1 MIPDKCNYDAIMV
14 PGLPEVCSL
23 PFPCGV
29 LVAAWVSH
37 SLTAI
42 PSKDSIP
49 RAIKKKA
56 PLESEFPL
64 ITHSVVIKRNAFL
77 LSEPLVI
84 FSGYWVRKNLK
95 ILTALTFPVAQQII
109 LLWDSWAS
117 QALPLQALL
126 ALDLCPEWVFLHTF
140 SWKTSLD
147 TTCHQHYTHFLM
159 ENILGCYKASVLY
172 TTSPWRLPWMLRIKT
187 YFDLLIVSLFLN
199 LLPVSFLA
207 PVQIHE
213 CFIYPI
219 TFLSLS
225 LELYLRKND
234 SSNPDLHILQHHI
247 RVSATVEATGW
258 ENEWINKW

>member
-1 MIPDKCNYDAIMV
+1 MPS
-14 PGLPEVCSL
+14 CSRNGWL
-23 PFPCGV
+23 FSQVIGWERTWRSWQPWPSP
-29 LVAAWVSH
+29 W
-37 SLTAI
+37 
-42 PSKDSIP
+42 PSKSSFSEIP
-49 RAIKKKA
+49 EHPKHFHCR
-56 PLESEFPL
+56 L
-64 ITHSVVIKRNAFL
+64 
-77 LSEPLVI
+77 
-84 FSGYWVRKNLK
+84 
-95 ILTALTFPVAQQII
+95 
-109 LLWDSWAS
+109 
-117 QALPLQALL
+117 LL

-147 TTCHQHYTHFLM
+147 ATCHQYYTHFLM

-187 YFDLLIVSLFLN
+187 YFDLLVVSLFLN

-225 LELYLRKND
+225 LELYLRKKD